1 MKDLSLAELG
11 RRTARPERALEVAE
25 PCLGHAASSQDPA
38 RSRALLSVLGNSDF
52 LARWARRYPER
63 AATVLDG
70 ELGRPWRDEDYLAE
84 LHHLQASGPGLS
96 EAALVSALLEFK
108 YRHLFRISLR
118 DLGLGKPFNEIAG
131 EFSGL
136 ARAVLQAA
144 LDWQNRSLHA
154 EFGVPR
160 LRKGAAEIPFAALAM
175 GKLGGDEL
183 NFSSDVDLIYFYGSD
198 EGSSG
203 RGELGAHEYFTKL
216 SERLS
221 AFLQRKNAEGF
232 LYRVDLEL
240 RPEGKAGALTN
251 SLDAMEEYYESFG
264 APWEKQAMI
273 RASRAAGDA
282 GLIAEFLRRIHPFVY
297 PKLSDFSFLKDMK
310 SMKEKIVQAV
320 RARPQRGFNLKLGD
334 GGIREVE
341 FFVQAL
347 QLLFG
352 GRDPSLQI
360 ANTLEAMKRLGRAG
374 LIEPQEEAELS
385 EAYVFLR
392 TMEHRLQLV
401 EEQQTHELPQD
412 TEELRAL
419 ARRMGYDDPQP
430 DSAAERMLKDLE
442 LRRQRVQ
449 SRFEALLS
457 NRFEEKP

>member
-1 MKDLSLAELG
+1 MKGPSLAELKLF
-11 RRTARPERALEVAE
+11 TARPERAQEVAE
-25 PCLGHAASSQDPA
+25 LCLGHSVSSQDPA
-38 RSRALLSVLGNSDF
+38 KSRALLAVLGNSDF
-52 LARWARRYPER
+52 LARWAQRYPER

-70 ELGRPWRDEDYLAE
+70 ELERPWSDADYSAE
-84 LHHLQASGPGLS
+84 LHHLQLTAP
-96 EAALVSALLEFK
+96 EKPADILVSALLEFK
-108 YRHLFRISLR
+108 YRHLFRITLR
-118 DLGLGKPFNEIAG
+118 DVGLSKPFAEIAA
-131 EFSGL
+131 EFSAL
-136 ARAVLQAA
+136 ARAILQAG
-144 LDWQNRSLHA
+144 LEWHRQSLHI
-154 EFGVPR
+154 EYGVPR
-160 LRKGAAEIPFAALAM
+160 LLQGSAEIPFAALAM

-203 RGELGAHEYFTKL
+203 QLGAHEYFTKL

-221 AFLQRKNAEGF
+221 AFLQRKNSEGF

-251 SLDAMEEYYESFG
+251 GLDAMEEYYESFG

-282 GLIAEFLRRIHPFVY
+282 GLISEFLRRIHPFVY
-297 PKLSDFSFLKDMK
+297 PKLRDFSFLKDMK
-310 SMKEKIVQAV
+310 TMKEKIVQAV
-320 RARPQRGFNLKLGD
+320 RSRPERGFNLKLGD

-360 ANTLEAMKRLGRAG
+360 ANTLEAMKRLAKAG

-412 TEELRAL
+412 TEDLRAL
-419 ARRMGYDDPQP
+419 ARRMGYADPSV
-430 DSAAERMLKDLE
+430 DLAAERMLEDLE
-442 LRRQRVQ
+442 LRRRRVQ

>member
-1 MKDLSLAELG
+1 MKFPNRTELG
-11 RRTARPERALEVAE
+11 LFTARPDRALEIAE
-25 PCLGHAASSQDPA
+25 ACLTPA
-38 RSRALLSVLGNSDF
+38 RSSLDPVKCRALLAVLGNSDF
-52 LARWARRYPER
+52 LARWAKQYPER
-63 AATVLDG
+63 AATTLDG
-70 ELGRPWRDEDYLAE
+70 DLGRPWGDEDYLAE
-84 LHHLQASGPGLS
+84 LHHLQALNPDKPADFLI
-96 EAALVSALLEFK
+96 SALLEFK

-118 DLGLGKPFNEIAG
+118 DIGLGRPFGEIAG
-131 EFSGL
+131 EFSAL
-136 ARAVLQAA
+136 ARTILQAA
-144 LDWQNRSLHA
+144 LDWHSQSLHA

-160 LRKGAAEIPFAALAM
+160 RRKDAAEIPFAALAM
-175 GKLGGDEL
+175 GKLGGNEL

-203 RGELGAHEYFTKL
+203 KLGLGAHEYFTKL

-221 AFLQRKNAEGF
+221 AFLQRKNSEGF

-240 RPEGKAGALTN
+240 RPEGKAGSLTN
-251 SLDAMEEYYESFG
+251 SLDAMEDYYESFG

-273 RASRAAGDA
+273 RASRGAGDA
-282 GLIAEFLRRIHPFVY
+282 GLVAEFLRRIHPFVY
-297 PKLSDFSFLKDMK
+297 PKLRDFSFLQDMK
-310 SMKEKIVQAV
+310 TMKEKIVQAV
-320 RARPQRGFNLKLGD
+320 RSRPERGFNLKLGD

-341 FFVQAL
+341 FFTQAL

-352 GRDPSLQI
+352 GRDPELQI
-360 ANTLEAMKRLGRAG
+360 ANTLEAMQRLGRAG
-374 LIEPQEEAELS
+374 LIEPQEESELS

-412 TEELRAL
+412 AEDLRGL
-419 ARRMGYDDPQP
+419 ARRMGYADP
-430 DSAAERMLKDLE
+430 DADVAAERMLRNLE
-442 LRRQRVQ
+442 LHRQRVQ

>member
-1 MKDLSLAELG
+1 MRFPAAELG
-11 RRTARPERALEVAE
+11 RLVARPERAMEVAE
-25 PCLGHAASSQDPA
+25 PCLSHALCAQDPVK
-38 RSRALLSVLGNSDF
+38 SRALLAVLGNSDF
-52 LARWARRYPER
+52 LARWAQRYPER

-84 LHHLQASGPGLS
+84 LHHLQASVPGRS
-96 EAALVSALLEFK
+96 EETLVTALLEFK

-118 DLGLGKPFNEIAG
+118 DLGLGKPFAEIAG

-136 ARAVLQAA
+136 ARTILQTVLE
-144 LDWQNRSLHA
+144 WQSQNLHA

-160 LRKGAAEIPFAALAM
+160 LRNGAAEIPFAALAM

-203 RGELGAHEYFTKL
+203 RHGLGAHEYFTKL
-216 SERLS
+216 AERLS
-221 AFLQRKNAEGF
+221 AFLQRKNADGF

-251 SLDAMEEYYESFG
+251 SLDAMEQYYETFG

-282 GLIAEFLRRIHPFVY
+282 GLISEFLHRIHPFVY
-297 PKLSDFSFLKDMK
+297 PKISDFSFLKDMK
-310 SMKEKIVQAV
+310 TMKEKIVQSV
-320 RARPQRGFNLKLGD
+320 RSRPQRGFNLKLGD

-352 GRDPSLQI
+352 GRDSSLQI
-360 ANTLEAMKRLGRAG
+360 ANTLEAMKRLGQVG
-374 LIEPQEEAELS
+374 LIDAAEEGELA

-412 TEELRAL
+412 PEELRAL
-419 ARRMGYDDPQP
+419 ARRMGYAEADPEL
-430 DSAAERMLKDLE
+430 ATERMLQDLE